1 MGLKTVHEHDIVPK
15 NFKPPNLL
23 VSGSLSNILI
33 KAADFDDTQE
43 ITNTITSCV
52 AATQYRCTGMT
63 LTYTAPKICLHYV
76 KSATLETDIYSWAI
90 TVYEI
95 LSGISPPW
103 SKVLAFLNVTVLTE
117 ALCLDKQPPVE
128 DLYKYCHKCYVLL
141 ISPVILSCLHGSPK
155 NRLIIGKVIYIYYI
169 FTANM
174 FNLENGKIVNTTF
187 LQSCSCWIQVLRVS
201 CG

>member
-1 MGLKTVHEHDIVPK
+1 MIHRKSQIQLHHV
-15 NFKPPNLL
+15 LL
-23 VSGSLSNILI
+23 LHSIGAQGWHSLN
-33 KAADFDDTQE
+33 
-43 ITNTITSCV
+43 
-52 AATQYRCTGMT
+52 
-63 LTYTAPKICLHYV
+63 TAPKICLHYV

-128 DLYKYCHKCYVLL
+128 DLYKYYHKCYVLL

-201 CG
+201 CGWYKPC